1 MVNTDITK
9 KDILNYNQF
18 GWLVIRN
25 IFDRKKI
32 KSFKSEIFS
41 FLKKNHKKYQGRHVN
56 YFGDERSFK
65 EISSFHRL
73 QANKKIK
80 KFSEIGVIPKIARK
94 LLNKKPELR
103 ASELFIKKKG
113 FGKPTPIHQDAYYW
127 NVKNDEGLTLWVA
140 LTPSNKNNGSVFYFD
155 KSHKYG
161 VFKHKSSFVKGSSQ
175 KIHNLEKLKKYI
187 KSTPNVKAGDIIV
200 HNSLVVHGSFKN
212 LSKQKRIGWTF
223 CYKPKNTPYDLK
235 RTKKFEKKLYFQI
248 KKREKNARI

>member
-1 MVNTDITK
+1 MSSIK
-9 KDILNYNQF
+9 
-18 GWLVIRN
+18 
-25 IFDRKKI
+25 KKI

-56 YFGDERSFK
+56 YFGDVRAFK

-80 KFSEIGVIPKIARK
+80 KFAEFGVIYKIAQK

-140 LTPSNKNNGSVFYFD
+140 LTPSNKKNGSVFYYD
-155 KSHKYG
+155 KSHKMG
-161 VFKHKSSFVKGSSQ
+161 VLKHKSSFVKGSSQ
-175 KIHNLEKLKKYI
+175 KLNNLKKLNKLS
-187 KSTPNVKAGDIIV
+187 KSTPNVNPGDVIV

-212 LSKQKRIGWTF
+212 LSNQKRIGWTF

-248 KKREKNARI
+248 NKRERNARF